1 MGCIEG
7 RVAVEYFNDM
17 QNKIQAQRL
26 GANAPKTTLKNFVF
40 KCHRDGNNI
49 YSVNSIDFHHYNT
62 FCTAGGWVDDCDLC
76 RSIICVFFLFLFDSL
91 TFIPSPFSR
100 TVLYFLQ
107 VLMGHFVGGIK
118 RPGRAREK

>member
-26 GANAPKTTLKNFVF
+26 GANAPKTTVKNFVF

-49 YSVNSIDFHHYNT
+49 FSVNSIDFHHYNT
-62 FCTAGGWVDDCDLC
+62 FCTAGGWVDGCIGIVVVVVVVVVDL
-76 RSIICVFFLFLFDSL
+76 
-91 TFIPSPFSR
+91 
-100 TVLYFLQ
+100 LYCCI
-107 VLMGHFVGGIK
+107 VMC
-118 RPGRAREK
+118 

>member
-1 MGCIEG
+1 MIVIKGFAMGCIEG

-40 KCHRDGNNI
+40 KCHRDGSNI

-62 FCTAGGWVDDCDLC
+62 FCTAGG
-76 RSIICVFFLFLFDSL
+76 CVWECN
-91 TFIPSPFSR
+91 
-100 TVLYFLQ
+100 V
-107 VLMGHFVGGIK
+107 
-118 RPGRAREK
+118 